1 MRRFSP
7 QWFDALRTK
16 RFSREW
22 PGVSGPAAPV
32 MPWVTPPLHPYIRN
46 LFSTWGVV
54 REFGP
59 GEWLFPR
66 VQVRSFMYVEEG
78 LTGRILA
85 SLDGQPG
92 AGAMALS
99 PPMRNAS
106 GNLNWV
112 TGRAAI
118 GRYQALSHVRVREIR
133 HSDMH
138 DILKPWINQDIF
150 LLVMGQAELI
160 NLSDRMGFAIL
171 ALLPAMER
179 LKALFLC
186 WARPY
191 PRRERAAHCPLS
203 RARPESPYC
212 SGHPHFA
219 RDARQP
225 SRGTARGS
233 RLRARRR
240 LLPARGFSASERAR
254 LDASCGRRRRLHRAP
269 EAGRGHALCRGRGR
283 RARIAHSSARMRN
296 AKKAPYPERD
306 RSFFDAFSNL
316 SKPL

>member
-46 LFSTWGVV
+46 LFSTRGVV

-133 HSDMH
+133 HSEMH
-138 DILKPWINQDIF
+138 DILKPWANQDIF
-150 LLVMGQAELI
+150 LLVRPNSSIFRTE
-160 NLSDRMGFAIL
+160 
-171 ALLPAMER
+171 
-179 LKALFLC
+179 
-186 WARPY
+186 WA
-191 PRRERAAHCPLS
+191 
-203 RARPESPYC
+203 SP
-212 SGHPHFA
+212 
-219 RDARQP
+219 
-225 SRGTARGS
+225 
-233 RLRARRR
+233 
-240 LLPARGFSASERAR
+240 
-254 LDASCGRRRRLHRAP
+254 
-269 EAGRGHALCRGRGR
+269 
-283 RARIAHSSARMRN
+283 SS
-296 AKKAPYPERD
+296 
-306 RSFFDAFSNL
+306 RSFPPWSA
-316 SKPL
+316 

>member
-46 LFSTWGVV
+46 LFSTRGVV

-133 HSDMH
+133 HSEMH
-138 DILKPWINQDIF
+138 DILKPWANQDIF

-160 NLSDRMGFAIL
+160 NLSDRMGFAVL
-171 ALLPAMER
+171 ALLPAIER

-186 WARPY
+186 WSLFYGHIHEENGRRYVRFPVPGRKAHIAQVIRTSLVTLDSLLAELRAGAGYEREGDFCRLEASALQSVHDWMHHADGEGAYIARPK
-191 PRRERAAHCPLS
+191 RVEDMLFAAEEEDGL
-203 RARPESPYC
+203 E
-212 SGHPHFA
+212 
-219 RDARQP
+219 
-225 SRGTARGS
+225 
-233 RLRARRR
+233 
-240 LLPARGFSASERAR
+240 
-254 LDASCGRRRRLHRAP
+254 
-269 EAGRGHALCRGRGR
+269 
-283 RARIAHSSARMRN
+283 
-296 AKKAPYPERD
+296 
-306 RSFFDAFSNL
+306 
-316 SKPL
+316 

>member
-46 LFSTWGVV
+46 LFSTRGVV

-133 HSDMH
+133 HSEMH
-138 DILKPWINQDIF
+138 DILKPWANQDIF

-186 WARPY
+186 WSLFY
-191 PRRERAAHCPLS
+191 GHILEENGRRYVRFPVPG
-203 RARPESPYC
+203 RM
-212 SGHPHFA
+212 
-219 RDARQP
+219 
-225 SRGTARGS
+225 
-233 RLRARRR
+233 LRSSERR
-240 LLPARGFSASERAR
+240 L
-254 LDASCGRRRRLHRAP
+254 
-269 EAGRGHALCRGRGR
+269 
-283 RARIAHSSARMRN
+283 
-296 AKKAPYPERD
+296 
-306 RSFFDAFSNL
+306 
-316 SKPL
+316 

>member
-46 LFSTWGVV
+46 LFSTRGVV

-66 VQVRSFMYVEEG
+66 VQVRSFMYVEDG

-133 HSDMH
+133 HSEMH
-138 DILKPWINQDIF
+138 DILKPWVNQDIF

-160 NLSDRMGFAIL
+160 NLSDRMGFAVL
-171 ALLPAMER
+171 ALLPAIER

-186 WARPY
+186 WSLFY
-191 PRRERAAHCPLS
+191 GHIHEENGRRYVRFPVPGRKAHIAQVIRTSLVTLDS
-203 RARPESPYC
+203 LLAE
-212 SGHPHFA
+212 
-219 RDARQP
+219 
-225 SRGTARGS
+225 
-233 RLRARRR
+233 LRA
-240 LLPARGFSASERAR
+240 G
-254 LDASCGRRRRLHRAP
+254 
-269 EAGRGHALCRGRGR
+269 AG
-283 RARIAHSSARMRN
+283 
-296 AKKAPYPERD
+296 
-306 RSFFDAFSNL
+306 
-316 SKPL
+316 